1 MSKQPRRPDDIGR
14 IVNAIRQIRGHLDRY
29 SKELSRSFQITAPQL
44 GVLHVVN
51 RYPETTLSEVSR
63 RMYIH
68 ISTVSGIVDRLEIA
82 GYLARRRSVQ
92 DRRVVH
98 LILTEKGK
106 RIIAKAPR
114 SALGTVVLN
123 LEKLPAAKLRGISET
138 MQTLLKLMDVNSRAG
153 QPEVDSDANVGK

>member
-1 MSKQPRRPDDIGR
+1 MSRQLRRQDNIGL
-14 IVNAIRQIRGHLDRY
+14 IVNGIRRIRGHLDRY
-29 SKELSRSFQITAPQL
+29 SKELSRSFQISAPQL

-51 RYPETTLSEVSR
+51 RYPETTMGEVSR
-63 RMYIH
+63 RMYLH

-82 GYLARRRSVQ
+82 GYLVRRRGVQ

-98 LILTEKGK
+98 LVLTEKGR

-123 LEKLPAAKLRGISET
+123 LEKLPAAKLERISET
-138 MQTLLKLMDVNSRAG
+138 MQTLLKLMDVRPKAG
-153 QPEVDSDANVGK
+153 RKDIDSDAEGCD